1 MTLLDAYAVVAFL
14 TGGPAA
20 PQVRAILRE
29 GNAALATANLC
40 EALYVSERRV
50 GIPVHRAIEALDPL
64 LGTTITLLGLDLDIS
79 HRAAEIR
86 VIHYNRQTR
95 PISLA
100 DAILIASAAREHAIA
115 TADPDVIA
123 VADEEHLDTVRLMQE
138 R

>member
-29 GNAALATANLC
+29 GKSALATANLC

-50 GIPVHRAIEALDPL
+50 GIPVRRAMEALDPL
-64 LGTTITLLGLDLDIS
+64 LGTAITVIALDLDLS

-86 VIHYNRQTR
+86 VSHYNRQTR

-115 TADPDVIA
+115 TADPDILA
-123 VADEEHLDTVRLMQE
+123 VAEEEHLETVRLMQE